1 MYESFLNNVS
11 MTRATLIMEKQQWG
25 FNVRPRPSKRY
36 IHFLFNT
43 VGDMGVVFSGVTAM

>member
-1 MYESFLNNVS
+1 
-11 MTRATLIMEKQQWG
+11 MEEQQYG
-25 FNVRPRPSKRY
+25 FNNRSRPSKRY